1 MIQAEALPDGRAKAP
16 ATTDRTC
23 LKGLML
29 LARPGKALLNFG
41 FVINTADEQMLG
53 WFELLIG
60 CSGRPSS

>member
-16 ATTDRTC
+16 ATTDRTS

-29 LARPGKALLNFG
+29 LARVGKALLNFG
-41 FVINTADEQMLG
+41 FVINTTAGRNARLIR
-53 WFELLIG
+53 LLIG